1 MHIKRS
7 TNAIACGRFGGFFP
21 ASAYQNS
28 LRDEFVPHILA
39 HSNVQWQ
46 WNFKPFFWIFLVHFG
61 HCSEWKWRVRLHW
74 IFSDSPLACSD
85 HVTWSSLL
93 DSFAHLNTTHFSCF
107 SRSLI
112 LNIWT
117 AGFCFTTCGISS
129 SLHACMK
136 SNSRDSHCNG
146 VIHIIIIL
154 RVDLMNRCLSES
166 FWFYHSAC
174 DFSFHV
180 IRHYLKRSDFN
191 VIFILFIYVDWKAKS
206 IIRISEKTTTSRVVV
221 MKMTVSNKKI
231 LLFEAYSTTYYS
243 SSLTAI
249 KIAIWFE

>member
-1 MHIKRS
+1 MALKLQTILL
-7 TNAIACGRFGGFFP
+7 NIFGALWTLFRMKMTHLVALNLFWFSFSLFWSCHMIF
-21 ASAYQNS
+21 ASW
-28 LRDEFVPHILA
+28 FI
-39 HSNVQWQ
+39 
-46 WNFKPFFWIFLVHFG
+46 
-61 HCSEWKWRVRLHW
+61 
-74 IFSDSPLACSD
+74 
-85 HVTWSSLL
+85 
-93 DSFAHLNTTHFSCF
+93 
-107 SRSLI
+107 RSLKYNAFQ
-112 LNIWT
+112 LFLSVSHSKCMNSR
-117 AGFCFTTCGISS
+117 FFLTTCGISS